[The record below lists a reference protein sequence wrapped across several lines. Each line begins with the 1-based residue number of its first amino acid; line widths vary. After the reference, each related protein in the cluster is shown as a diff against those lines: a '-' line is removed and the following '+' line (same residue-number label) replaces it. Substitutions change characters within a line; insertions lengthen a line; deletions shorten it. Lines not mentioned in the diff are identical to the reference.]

1 MLPLSKA
8 LAEATAPPES
18 RKGFER
24 DTVSRFRLSALKKKE
39 GRWWWRRCRHGGGA
53 SVAAHKRRRQE
64 NRRWSVVVLS
74 QLQRQRRKQ
83 QSNWQLAKQAPD
95 ELRREVVLPRRDENH
110 RSKLACTQRRQPHH
124 CAPPPPLVDK
134 KGKPS
139 VRPSAAFEVS
149 KRGMVLTIWRLCLP
163 RLFGAKS
170 MQVTRRRV
178 QKGSWGRERRRCML
192 L

>member
-1 MLPLSKA
+1 MVVA
-8 LAEATAPPES
+8 AQ
-18 RKGFER
+18 
-24 DTVSRFRLSALKKKE
+24 
-39 GRWWWRRCRHGGGA
+39 RCHHGGGA

-124 CAPPPPLVDK
+124 CAPPSLVDK
-134 KGKPS
+134 RGKPS

-149 KRGMVLTIWRLCLP
+149 KRGMVLTIWRLCKRCAPACRVFLV
-163 RLFGAKS
+163 RRACRSHAGESKREVGGGKGA
-170 MQVTRRRV
+170 TACCCRR
-178 QKGSWGRERRRCML
+178 GAL
-192 L
+192 LVATIMAMVDNEDYYYTLLLR